1 MRAALVLV
9 VLAATA
15 FSTQSRAACLPTDI
29 TALTYSSTAL
39 APYNPFSGFSPKSVT
54 LSVSA
59 SKACSVELAV
69 LTPAVPAQ
77 MTGAGIL
84 SYDLQS
90 AAGGGSILYQ
100 GGNPAGTVHVDIPG
114 SGTPGTATLLIALQA
129 GQIVADGAYA
139 DTGLTLQAFDKN
151 GAIYTPLKS
160 TGMSVT
166 GSVAK
171 VCQFTLPQ
179 NPQLNFSSAIV
190 NGLPNSNVSQ
200 TVTFT
205 GVSCTA
211 PTVVQLN
218 GARLQSLDS
227 PSSTG
232 GFDNF
237 IDYIANAVFNSASAV
252 LDTSAQTQTTSLGRS
267 TAGGATV
274 DGTLS
279 VNVRLR
285 SGRPLLAGRYQTT
298 LTVTIDPSL

>member
-1 MRAALVLV
+1 MHAALVLIL
-9 VLAATA
+9 LAATF
-15 FSTQSRAACLPTDI
+15 FSTQSRAACLPADI
-29 TALTYSSTAL
+29 TSLTYSSTAL

-54 LSVSA
+54 VSVSA
-59 SKACSVELAV
+59 SKACSVEVAV
-69 LTPAVPAQ
+69 LSPSVPAQ
-77 MTGAGIL
+77 MTGAGL
-84 SYDLQS
+84 LAYDLQG
-90 AAGGGSILYQ
+90 AAGASILYQ

-114 SGTPGTATLLIALQA
+114 SGTPGSATLLIALQA

-160 TGMSVT
+160 AGMSVAGT
-166 GSVAK
+166 VAK

-179 NPQLNFSSAIV
+179 SPQLNFSSAIV

-227 PSSTG
+227 PNATG

-237 IDYIANAVFNSASAV
+237 IDYIASAVFNSASAV
-252 LDTSAQTQTTSLGRS
+252 LDTSAQTQSTSLGRS

-285 SGRPLLAGRYQTT
+285 AGRPLLAGRYQTT

>member
-1 MRAALVLV
+1 M
-9 VLAATA
+9 
-15 FSTQSRAACLPTDI
+15 
-29 TALTYSSTAL
+29 
-39 APYNPFSGFSPKSVT
+39 
-54 LSVSA
+54 SA

-100 GGNPAGTVHVDIPG
+100 GGNPGRNGPCRYSRQRYSWNG
-114 SGTPGTATLLIALQA
+114 NPLIALQA

-160 TGMSVT
+160 AGMSVT
-166 GSVAK
+166 GTVAK

-190 NGLPNSNVSQ
+190 NGLPNSNVTQ

-218 GARLQSLDS
+218 GARLQSLEF
-227 PSSTG
+227 P
-232 GFDNF
+232 N
-237 IDYIANAVFNSASAV
+237 
-252 LDTSAQTQTTSLGRS
+252 LDG
-267 TAGGATV
+267 
-274 DGTLS
+274 
-279 VNVRLR
+279 RLR
-285 SGRPLLAGRYQTT
+285 
-298 LTVTIDPSL
+298 